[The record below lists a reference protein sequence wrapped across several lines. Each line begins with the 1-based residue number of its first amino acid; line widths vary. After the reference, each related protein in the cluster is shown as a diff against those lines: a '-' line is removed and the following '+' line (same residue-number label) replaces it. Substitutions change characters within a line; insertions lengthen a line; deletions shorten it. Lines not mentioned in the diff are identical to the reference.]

1 MNLIID
7 IGNTRVKIAVY
18 HGRSLH
24 KKYIYLLE
32 AFNLDCI
39 KLIESNHLIE
49 KYMIT
54 NSGNIDAAIVNYIKS
69 KPEYIIFDAT
79 TPLPI
84 KNQYQTP
91 LTLGK
96 DRLAGVVGA
105 KSLFSS
111 EHCLVIDCGTCVT
124 FNFITKDDIFI
135 GGSIAPG
142 LSMRLKAMHEFTAKL
157 PMVEKGRIDDFIA
170 KDTESSLRVGAQM
183 GLLFEIERFI
193 EEYTQRFGKIRTLLT
208 GGDAEYFAKHLKN
221 KIFAPEN
228 LTLTGLNVILNFN
241 TQHKE

>member
-7 IGNTRVKIAVY
+7 IGNSRVKVAVY
-18 HGRSLH
+18 QQRSLQRKFTFSLSEFTIAH
-24 KKYIYLLE
+24 IEEIEANYTINRYII
-32 AFNLDCI
+32 A
-39 KLIESNHLIE
+39 
-49 KYMIT
+49 
-54 NSGNIDAAIVNYIKS
+54 NSGKIDEAIVAYISS
-69 KPEYIIFDAT
+69 KPIHLFFDAG
-79 TPLPI
+79 TPIPI
-84 KNQYQTP
+84 QNQYASPQ
-91 LTLGK
+91 TLGK

-105 KSLFSS
+105 KALFPS
-111 EHCLVIDCGTCVT
+111 ENCLVIDCGTCVT
-124 FNFITKDDIFI
+124 FNFITKDAIFI

-142 LSMRLKAMHEFTAKL
+142 LMMRYKAMHEYTAKL
-157 PMVEKGRIDDFIA
+157 PLVNIGNIDDFIA
-170 KDTESSLRVGAQM
+170 ADTENSLRVGAQM

-208 GGDAEYFAKHLKN
+208 GGDADYFVKHLKN